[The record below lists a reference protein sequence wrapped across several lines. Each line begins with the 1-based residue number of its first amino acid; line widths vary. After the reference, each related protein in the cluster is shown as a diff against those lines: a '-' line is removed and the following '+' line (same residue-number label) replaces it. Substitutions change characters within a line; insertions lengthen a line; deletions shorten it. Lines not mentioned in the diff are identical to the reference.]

1 MTMAA
6 LEVLTGGDDASKG
19 FVLAVEGGRIDHA
32 HHANTANRALDETVA
47 FDQAIRK
54 TVEFLGEQ
62 SIHQQLLRY
71 FAISLSFTAE
81 KGLTEDTLVIVTAD
95 HSHAFTMAG
104 YPQRGKIKK
113 EVAP

>member
-1 MTMAA
+1 MAA

-54 TVEFLGEQ
+54 TVKFLGEQ
-62 SIHQQLLRY
+62 LIHQSYLRY
-71 FAISLSFTAE
+71 FAIPSPLYFTAE

-104 YPQRGKIKK
+104 YPQRGTI
-113 EVAP
+113 